1 MFDLNNLKLVNDNLG
16 HEMGDKYIEAFS
28 ALLASLQNDRISA
41 YRVGGDEFSVIMEK
55 TNTVEIHK
63 VLDKLEKAVEKYNV
77 KHNIKISYARGY
89 EISTRD
95 HYYLM
100 EELTKRAD
108 SNMYCNKHCNK
119 HTMKHSRMN
128 MERSV

>member
-1 MFDLNNLKLVNDNLG
+1 MFDLNNLKLVNGNLG
-16 HEMGDKYIEAFS
+16 HEMSDKYIEAFS

-55 TNTVEIHK
+55 TNAVEIHK
-63 VLDKLEKAVEKYNV
+63 VLDKLEEVVEKYNV

-100 EELTKRAD
+100 EELSKRAD
-108 SNMYCNKHCNK
+108 SNMYRNKQ
-119 HTMKHSRMN
+119 TMKRSRMN
-128 MERSV
+128 MEKSV

>member
-1 MFDLNNLKLVNDNLG
+1 MFDLNNLKLVNGNLG

-55 TNTVEIHK
+55 TNAVEIHK
-63 VLDKLEKAVEKYNV
+63 VLDKLEEVVDKYNV

-100 EELTKRAD
+100 EELSKRAD
-108 SNMYCNKHCNK
+108 SNMYRNKQ
-119 HTMKHSRMN
+119 TMKRSRMN
-128 MERSV
+128 MEKSV

>member
-55 TNTVEIHK
+55 TNAVEIHK

-108 SNMYCNKHCNK
+108 SNMYCNKH
-119 HTMKHSRMN
+119 TMKHSRMN

>member
-1 MFDLNNLKLVNDNLG
+1 MFDLNNLKLVNGNLG

-55 TNTVEIHK
+55 TNAVEIHK
-63 VLDKLEKAVEKYNV
+63 VLDKLEEVVEKYNV

-100 EELTKRAD
+100 EELSKRAD
-108 SNMYCNKHCNK
+108 SNMYRNKQTRK
-119 HTMKHSRMN
+119 RSRMN
-128 MERSV
+128 ME

>member
-1 MFDLNNLKLVNDNLG
+1 MFDLNNLKLVNGNLG

-55 TNTVEIHK
+55 TNAVEIHK

-89 EISTRD
+89 EISMRD

-100 EELTKRAD
+100 EELSKRAD
-108 SNMYCNKHCNK
+108 SNMYRNKQ
-119 HTMKHSRMN
+119 TMKRSRMN
-128 MERSV
+128 MEKSV

>member
-55 TNTVEIHK
+55 TNAVEIHK

-77 KHNIKISYARGY
+77 KHNIKISYARGLCFNRT
-89 EISTRD
+89 IK
-95 HYYLM
+95 
-100 EELTKRAD
+100 LTVL
-108 SNMYCNKHCNK
+108 N
-119 HTMKHSRMN
+119 
-128 MERSV
+128 

>member
-1 MFDLNNLKLVNDNLG
+1 MFDLNNLKLVNGNLG

-55 TNTVEIHK
+55 TNAVEIHK

-100 EELTKRAD
+100 EELTKRAY
-108 SNMYCNKHCNK
+108 SNMYRNKQI
-119 HTMKHSRMN
+119 MKHSRMN
-128 MERSV
+128 MEKTV

>member
-1 MFDLNNLKLVNDNLG
+1 MFDLNNLKLVNGNLG

-55 TNTVEIHK
+55 TNAVEIHK
-63 VLDKLEKAVEKYNV
+63 VLDKLEEVVEKYHV

-100 EELTKRAD
+100 EELTKRAY
-108 SNMYCNKHCNK
+108 SNMYRNKQ
-119 HTMKHSRMN
+119 TMKHSRMN
-128 MERSV
+128 MEKSV

>member
-41 YRVGGDEFSVIMEK
+41 YRVGGDKFSVIMEK
-55 TNTVEIHK
+55 TNAVEIHK

-108 SNMYCNKHCNK
+108 SNMYRNKQ
-119 HTMKHSRMN
+119 TMKHSRMN
-128 MERSV
+128 MEKSV

>member
-1 MFDLNNLKLVNDNLG
+1 MFDLNNLKLVNGNLG

-55 TNTVEIHK
+55 TNAVEIHK

-100 EELTKRAD
+100 EELTKRAY
-108 SNMYCNKHCNK
+108 SNMYRNKQ
-119 HTMKHSRMN
+119 TMKHSRMN
-128 MERSV
+128 MEKSV

>member
-55 TNTVEIHK
+55 TNAVEIHK

-100 EELTKRAD
+100 EELSKRAD
-108 SNMYCNKHCNK
+108 SNMYRNKQ
-119 HTMKHSRMN
+119 TMKRSRMN
-128 MERSV
+128 MEKSV

>member
-1 MFDLNNLKLVNDNLG
+1 MFDLDNLKLVNGNLG

-55 TNTVEIHK
+55 TNAVEIHK

-100 EELTKRAD
+100 EELTKRAY
-108 SNMYCNKHCNK
+108 SNMYRNKQ
-119 HTMKHSRMN
+119 TMKHSRMN
-128 MERSV
+128 MEKSV

>member
-55 TNTVEIHK
+55 TNAVEIHK

-100 EELTKRAD
+100 EELTKRAY
-108 SNMYCNKHCNK
+108 SNMYRNKQ
-119 HTMKHSRMN
+119 TMKHSRMN
-128 MERSV
+128 MEKSV

>member
-1 MFDLNNLKLVNDNLG
+1 MFDLNNLKLVNGNLG

-55 TNTVEIHK
+55 TNAVEIHK
-63 VLDKLEKAVEKYNV
+63 VLDKLEEVVEKYNV

-100 EELTKRAD
+100 EELTKRAY
-108 SNMYCNKHCNK
+108 SNMYRNKQ
-119 HTMKHSRMN
+119 TMKHSRMN
-128 MERSV
+128 MEKSV

>member
-1 MFDLNNLKLVNDNLG
+1 MFDLNNLKLVNGNLG

-55 TNTVEIHK
+55 TNAVEIHK
-63 VLDKLEKAVEKYNV
+63 VLDKLEEVVEKYNV

-100 EELTKRAD
+100 EELSKRAD
-108 SNMYCNKHCNK
+108 SNMYRNKQ
-119 HTMKHSRMN
+119 TMKRSRMN
-128 MERSV
+128 MEKSV

>member
-1 MFDLNNLKLVNDNLG
+1 MFDLNNLKLVNGNLG

-55 TNTVEIHK
+55 TNAVEIHK

-100 EELTKRAD
+100 GELTKRAY
-108 SNMYCNKHCNK
+108 SNMYRNKQTTK
-119 HTMKHSRMN
+119 HPRMN
-128 MERSV
+128 MEKSV